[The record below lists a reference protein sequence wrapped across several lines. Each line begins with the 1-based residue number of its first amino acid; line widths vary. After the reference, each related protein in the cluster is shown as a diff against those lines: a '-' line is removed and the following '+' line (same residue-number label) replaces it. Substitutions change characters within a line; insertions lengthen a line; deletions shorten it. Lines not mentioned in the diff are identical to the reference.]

1 MDFHSLLRR
10 DLQFLCKINKIPA
23 NMTNI
28 AMADALKS
36 LETVEGLDEYMKQSD
51 SNVLQSPTSVAK
63 LPPSTATRTT
73 RRKTTAVKPEP
84 QSSRLTTI
92 KPLDG
97 ELGQESVI
105 KNVKFDV
112 AKTPAVRSTRKAS
125 CSSQAQ
131 ESKKVELVQ
140 SAYSTR
146 RSTRL
151 LEKCMADL
159 SLKTTKTLDKPESI
173 EETEQ
178 EVSAQEKDPAGSE
191 ERTEDAEVILGRDL
205 SASMEKE
212 WEVLKND
219 DDTPPVLEHAIT
231 ETTNDNKASKNFETL
246 ESLVSVT
253 EQAMQEKDS
262 VPEKT
267 NTFDEETMVDQ
278 TDGDAEPELEE
289 DNYCVDSADG
299 TISEADSNQDDHQE
313 IEVATQ
319 ENDSEKIITLDE
331 DTMVETDG
339 DSESE
344 QEGDDSGIDSD
355 GTISEADSNQVDHH
369 ETEQATQEND
379 SETEKINAF
388 DEDTMV
394 EQTGGDSDTESDSGA
409 ASDGTISE
417 ADSYQAI
424 QGTDI
429 ADRKVILPESEG
441 SITAPTSPLV
451 LEEAP
456 VETAPVSPFVAEESV
471 SAQFPRPN
479 KSASKNS
486 AMKLVDVDNTSKENS
501 MEMMMMN
508 VVNGESKGEEAAK
521 KNEKVDIDEENLKD
535 VSMRKLVKMVKELSI
550 KSSNNRTA
558 LQMLPGNNQIAE

>member
-1 MDFHSLLRR
+1 MAFFVSHSTDFVGAEPSRYFGL
-10 DLQFLCKINKIPA
+10 FNA
-23 NMTNI
+23 NES
-28 AMADALKS
+28 A
-36 LETVEGLDEYMKQSD
+36 
-51 SNVLQSPTSVAK
+51 
-63 LPPSTATRTT
+63 STLA
-73 RRKTTAVKPEP
+73 
-84 QSSRLTTI
+84 
-92 KPLDG
+92 
-97 ELGQESVI
+97 
-105 KNVKFDV
+105 
-112 AKTPAVRSTRKAS
+112 
-125 CSSQAQ
+125 
-131 ESKKVELVQ
+131 VELDISKALDVLDINDNHVGIDVNRAVSVQ
-140 SAYSTR
+140 SANASYYSDKEGRKIDMKLVSGQPIQVWVDYEGTTLRTR
-146 RSTRL
+146 S
-151 LEKCMADL
+151 
-159 SLKTTKTLDKPESI
+159 
-173 EETEQ
+173 
-178 EVSAQEKDPAGSE
+178 SE
-191 ERTEDAEVILGRDL
+191 ERTEDAEIILGRDL

-219 DDTPPVLEHAIT
+219 DDTPPVLEHANT
-231 ETTNDNKASKNFETL
+231 ETTDDNKESKNLETF
-246 ESLVSVT
+246 ESLVQVDHQVT
-253 EQAMQEKDS
+253 EQAVEEKDS
-262 VPEKT
+262 EPEKT
-267 NTFDEETMVDQ
+267 NTFHEETMVDQ
-278 TDGDAEPELEE
+278 TDGDSEAESEG
-289 DNYCVDSADG
+289 DDSGVDSDG
-299 TISEADSNQDDHQE
+299 TISEADSDQADHQE
-313 IEVATQ
+313 IEVVTQ
-319 ENDSEKIITLDE
+319 ENDSEAEKIITLDE
-331 DTMVETDG
+331 DTMVKTDG

-344 QEGDDSGIDSD
+344 QEGDDSGIDSN
-355 GTISEADSNQVDHH
+355 GTISEADSNQLDHQ

-394 EQTGGDSDTESDSGA
+394 EQTGGDSDIESEGDDDSGA

-429 ADRKVILPESEG
+429 ADGKVILPESEG

-456 VETAPVSPFVAEESV
+456 VETAPLSPFVAEESV

-501 MEMMMMN
+501 MEMMMMMN

>member
-23 NMTNI
+23 NMTNL

-36 LETVEGLDEYMKQSD
+36 LETS
-51 SNVLQSPTSVAK
+51 
-63 LPPSTATRTT
+63 
-73 RRKTTAVKPEP
+73 
-84 QSSRLTTI
+84 
-92 KPLDG
+92 LDG
-97 ELGQESVI
+97 ELDQESVI

-125 CSSQAQ
+125 CSSKAQ
-131 ESKKVELVQ
+131 ESKKVEMVQ

-159 SLKTTKTLDKPESI
+159 SLKTKETLDKPESV

-178 EVSAQEKDPAGSE
+178 EVSAQEKNPAGSE
-191 ERTEDAEVILGRDL
+191 EGTEDAAVILVRDL

-219 DDTPPVLEHAIT
+219 DDDTAPVLEHSNT
-231 ETTNDNKASKNFETL
+231 EITNDNKESKNLETF
-246 ESLVSVT
+246 ESLVQVDHQVT
-253 EQAMQEKDS
+253 EQAVEEKDS
-262 VPEKT
+262 EPEKT
-267 NTFDEETMVDQ
+267 NTFHEETMGDQ
-278 TDGDAEPELEE
+278 TDGDSEAESEG
-289 DNYCVDSADG
+289 DDSGVDSDG
-299 TISEADSNQDDHQE
+299 TISEADSDQADHQE
-313 IEVATQ
+313 IEEATQ
-319 ENDSEKIITLDE
+319 ENDSEAEKIITLDE
-331 DTMVETDG
+331 YTMVETDG

-344 QEGDDSGIDSD
+344 QEGDDSGIDSN

-369 ETEQATQEND
+369 ETEQATHENY

-394 EQTGGDSDTESDSGA
+394 EQTGGDSDTESEGDDDDSGA

-429 ADRKVILPESEG
+429 ADGKVILPESEG

-501 MEMMMMN
+501 MEMMMMMLN
-508 VVNGESKGEEAAK
+508 VVNGEIIGEEAAK

-535 VSMRKLVKMVKELSI
+535 VSIRKLVKMVKKLSI